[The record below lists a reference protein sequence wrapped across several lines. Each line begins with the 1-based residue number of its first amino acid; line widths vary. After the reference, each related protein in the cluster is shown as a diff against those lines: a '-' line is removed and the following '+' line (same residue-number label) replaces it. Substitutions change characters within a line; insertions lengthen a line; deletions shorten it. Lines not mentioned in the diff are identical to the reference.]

1 MKSLVWPLLAALAGL
16 ALGCSDSDYAL
27 YRSPKLVPGYA
38 PPGDVGVAHAP
49 PSVRDRTTDW
59 RER

>member
-1 MKSLVWPLLAALAGL
+1 MKFLVWPLLAALAGL
-16 ALGCSDSDYAL
+16 AVGCSDPDYAL
-27 YRSPKLVPGYA
+27 YRSPKFVPGYT

-49 PSVRDRTTDW
+49 PSERDRTADS